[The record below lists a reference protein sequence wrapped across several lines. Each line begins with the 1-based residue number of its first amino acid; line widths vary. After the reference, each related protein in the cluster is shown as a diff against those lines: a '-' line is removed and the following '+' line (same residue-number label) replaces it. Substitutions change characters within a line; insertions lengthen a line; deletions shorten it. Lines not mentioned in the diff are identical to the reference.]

1 MIHDFIRFMETIF
14 STIVH
19 FFNPHDS
26 RFHQIYGKHFF
37 NHCPFFQ
44 PPWFTISSD
53 LWKPFFQPLSIFST
67 PMIHDFIRFMETIF
81 STIVHFFNPHD
92 SRFHQIY
99 GKHFFNHCPFFQ
111 PPWFTIS
118 SDLWKAF
125 FQPLSIFS
133 TPMIHDFIRFM
144 ETIFSTIVHCKPP
157 WFTIS
162 SDLWK
167 PFFQPLSIFS
177 TPMIHDFI
185 RFMETIFSTI
195 VHCKPPWF
203 TISSDLWKPFFQPLS
218 IVNPHDSRFH
228 QIYGN
233 HFFNHCPL

>member
-1 MIHDFIRFMETIF
+1 MIHDFIRFMETIFSTIVHCKPPWFTISSDLWKPFFQPLSIVNPHDSRFHQIYGNHFFNHCPFSTPMIHDFIRFMESIF

-99 GKHFFNHCPFFQ
+99 G
-111 PPWFTIS
+111 
-118 SDLWKAF
+118 
-125 FQPLSIFS
+125 
-133 TPMIHDFIRFM
+133 
-144 ETIFSTIVHCKPP
+144 
-157 WFTIS
+157 
-162 SDLWK
+162 
-167 PFFQPLSIFS
+167 
-177 TPMIHDFI
+177 
-185 RFMETIFSTI
+185 
-195 VHCKPPWF
+195 
-203 TISSDLWKPFFQPLS
+203 
-218 IVNPHDSRFH
+218 
-228 QIYGN
+228 N